1 MKYEEIDVSLIRLDP
16 ENPRIADLLGSKTF
30 DSIEN
35 QNEVIQSYLRG
46 DTGNEENGPSANE
59 LEKSIYS
66 SKGIIEP
73 IILQR
78 IGQNDYLCVEGN
90 TRLSIYRHFIEK
102 YPDEVI
108 WNNIP
113 SLVHDHISQDK
124 IHELRLQAHFVGKK
138 EWTPYAKGKYI
149 TLLVNNGTG
158 LAKIKEIVGGSD
170 AKTRANYYAY
180 KVFKESYEPLFN
192 PDRDNVFPEKTK
204 FSMFVTVP
212 EGGKIALAL
221 EYQGL
226 DINDYA
232 QWVKSNKV
240 DSANDVRRF
249 LEKVLINK
257 EVYDVFIKKDKTL
270 KDVIP
275 LLPNDQNL
283 STVALKDASISQLC
297 DMLTDNLLQKNM
309 NNKIKSI
316 RAEEGEAAVDSMYL
330 LKEELISALDK
341 LEEKES

>member
-78 IGQNDYLCVEGN
+78 IGQDDYLCVEGN

-297 DMLTDNLLQKNM
+297 DMLTDTLLQKNM

>member
-297 DMLTDNLLQKNM
+297 DMLTDTLLQKNM

>member
-1 MKYEEIDVSLIRLDP
+1 MKYEEIDTALIRLDP
-16 ENPRIADLLGSKTF
+16 ENPRIVDQLGNKKF
-30 DSIEN
+30 DSLAN

-46 DTGNEENGPSANE
+46 DTGNDENGPSANE

-73 IILQR
+73 IILQK
-78 IGQNDYLCVEGN
+78 IGQDDYLCVEGN

-102 YPDEVI
+102 YPDETI

-113 SLVHDHISQDK
+113 SLVHDHISEEK

-149 TLLVNNGTG
+149 TLLVDKSYS
-158 LAKIKEIVGGSD
+158 LAKIKEIVGRSKE
-170 AKTRANYYAY
+170 KTRANYYAY

-204 FSMFVTVP
+204 FSMCVTVP
-212 EGGKIALAL
+212 EGGKIALGL
-221 EYQGL
+221 EYRDL

-249 LEKVLINK
+249 LEKVLTNK
-257 EVYDVFIKKDKTL
+257 EVYEVFIKRDKTL

-297 DMLTDNLLQKNM
+297 DMLTDTLLQKNM
-309 NNKIKSI
+309 NNKINTI
-316 RAEEGEAAVDSMYL
+316 RAEEGEAAIDSMYL

-341 LEEKES
+341 LEEK